1 MATGPQPGDLIIRN
15 TITLHFEVL
24 TIDGGRIAGPYESFA
39 AARIRAQLT
48 ADGATVGNRRLIS
61 GPRARC
67 ARTVTARACSPGNR
81 PLRGLSA
88 SPPTNSIAL

>member
-24 TIDGGRIAGPYESFA
+24 TIDGGRIAGPFESFA

-48 ADGATVGNRRLIS
+48 ADGATVWQQAVDVRGRALGVPVPVPPAPVHLATVPS
-61 GPRARC
+61 G
-67 ARTVTARACSPGNR
+67 G
-81 PLRGLSA
+81 
-88 SPPTNSIAL
+88 